1 MRCLCSGTATTT
13 MSAPCTAS
21 AAVIARAPGVTI
33 SASNAMSSA
42 GPEAARFTS
51 NPASIAVRAIAEPTR
66 PAPKTA
72 IVVTVILSVG
82 VKRG

>member
-1 MRCLCSGTATTT
+1 MT
-13 MSAPCTAS
+13 
-21 AAVIARAPGVTI
+21 
-33 SASNAMSSA
+33 SA